1 MSDNKFLNLYK
12 AGTLG
17 VLVTAG
23 AQLWLGFHGNP
34 ELFATGLSTLALAI
48 VPGTAAVRLDGQV
61 KTGALTKDSPVEAI
75 AKGVDQ
81 LAAAKEQALSDF
93 DKGVDIVAAL
103 AKGDLTPLTKELLNI
118 K

>member
-17 VLVTAG
+17 ALATAG

-34 ELFATGLSTLALAI
+34 ELFATGLTTLALAI
-48 VPGTAAVRLDGQV
+48 VPAVSAKRLDGQIKSDV
-61 KTGALTKDSPVEAI
+61 LTPTSPVESI

-81 LAAAKEQALSDF
+81 LTADKERAQAEF